1 MRRIWDTHAPDPESL
16 WRLVK
21 TPGTAGF
28 SRRSEFAKPATAT
41 VPDPHSKTPRETPLV
56 DRDSAQP
63 NAAQRAG
70 DKFSASFYKAFKI
83 NGLHGISNSA
93 SELPIPD
100 LAPEEI
106 VPM

>member
-56 DRDSAQP
+56 DQDARIIVP
-63 NAAQRAG
+63 LRRV
-70 DKFSASFYKAFKI
+70 
-83 NGLHGISNSA
+83 GISFRENFSC
-93 SELPIPD
+93 
-100 LAPEEI
+100 
-106 VPM
+106 